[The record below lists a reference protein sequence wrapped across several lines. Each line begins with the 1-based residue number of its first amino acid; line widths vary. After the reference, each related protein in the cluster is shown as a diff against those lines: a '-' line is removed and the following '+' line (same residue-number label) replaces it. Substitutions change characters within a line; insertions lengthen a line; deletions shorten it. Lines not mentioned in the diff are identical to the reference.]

1 MIALSDFTQAFKLAS
16 QADKEEFVNAIMP
29 TIEKSPVFEKKVNE
43 IVEAVLDES
52 FEMRLLRSDS
62 HPVQRVFELET
73 ITGLNTFNSSDEES
87 DDEEKDQTVL
97 SRLEALETK
106 FSTGNFKPSES
117 SIIDKTPE
125 TKTELRASCLVKAL
139 EASEKKYFS
148 ASEIIDFL
156 KCKLPDSCKIDENV
170 KNIRKV
176 KQDVVSKAVE
186 MFSSIVEPN
195 RKTTGHKDIRLVLK
209 S

>member
-1 MIALSDFTQAFKLAS
+1 MITLSDFTQAFKLAS
-16 QADKEEFVNAIMP
+16 QAEKEEFVSAIMP
-29 TIEKSPVFEKKVNE
+29 VMEKSSVFEKRIAE
-43 IVEAVLDES
+43 IVDEILDNT
-52 FEMRLLRSDS
+52 FEGKLS
-62 HPVQRVFELET
+62 HSKFQPVQRIFEIET
-73 ITGLNTFNSSDEES
+73 FVGTDGFNSSENEEDENKPSLAKRIE
-87 DDEEKDQTVL
+87 T
-97 SRLEALETK
+97 LEDKITNVK
-106 FSTGNFKPSES
+106 VMPSES
-117 SIIDKTPE
+117 PAIDKTPE
-125 TKTELRASCLVKAL
+125 TKTELRASYLVKAL

-148 ASEIIDFL
+148 ASDIMDFL